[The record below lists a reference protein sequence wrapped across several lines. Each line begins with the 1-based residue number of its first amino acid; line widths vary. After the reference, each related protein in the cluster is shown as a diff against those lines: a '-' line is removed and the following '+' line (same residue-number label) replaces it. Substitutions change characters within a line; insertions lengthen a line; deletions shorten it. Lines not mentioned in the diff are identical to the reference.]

1 MDAVVQGVQEIG
13 PEAHIFTI
21 DISCTFDCP
30 LDWPLASA
38 WDGKYYLDIT
48 MPFGS
53 RASSGLM
60 KHVADILVAVLGKQG
75 VSAHMYLE
83 GVTVVADGHADLFRQ
98 YDIVRSLFK
107 ELGLPEAVEKS
118 QPLSQEVKWLGVN
131 ISFIEGTL
139 AVPHGKLEEVLE
151 TVDKQAFFK

>member
-1 MDAVVQGVQEIG
+1 MNAVVQGVQEIG

-21 DISCTFDCP
+21 DISRTLDCP

-38 WDGKYYLDIT
+38 WDGKYYQDIT
-48 MPFGS
+48 MPFRS

-60 KHVADILVAVLGKQG
+60 KHVADVLVAVLEKQG
-75 VSAHMYLE
+75 VGAHMYLE
-83 GVTVVADGHADLFRQ
+83 GLIVVADGHADGFRQ

-131 ISFIEGTL
+131 INVVEGTL
-139 AVPHGKLEEVLE
+139 AVPHGKLEEV
-151 TVDKQAFFK
+151 FK